1 MAQPESKLS
10 RAIKAAIRARGGY
23 CIKIHGGPTMEAGT
37 PDILAC
43 IPCRIEVETT
53 EGFYVEGPIVGLFV
67 GIETKMPDKRSNVSL
82 IQEHRHDQIHAAGG
96 VVIVATS
103 VQEAIAALEAL
114 GWVRV
119 PPRHDVVSRET

>member
-10 RAIKAAIRARGGY
+10 RAIKTAIRAGGGY
-23 CIKIHGGPTMEAGT
+23 CVKIHGGPTMEAGT

-43 IPCRIEVETT
+43 IPIRIGAPGNH
-53 EGFYVEGPIVGLFV
+53 EGTLGCFV

-82 IQEHRHDQIHAAGG
+82 IQEHRHSQIRAAGG

-103 VQEAIAALEAL
+103 VQEAVAALEAL
-114 GWVRV
+114 GWDRRT
-119 PPRHDVVSRET
+119 PDAS